1 MRHITPQRLDPF
13 DVRDLS
19 QCQEVFDELLAKGG
33 IAKDTEEATR
43 IATIL
48 VELYRQG
55 VRDRSHLASM
65 VTAARGLFTS
75 GPTAEPNAP
84 LSERSEPGT
93 TRRALRLGP
102 GGRSGAF
109 L

>member
-19 QCQEVFDELLAKGG
+19 QCQEVFDELLVRGG
-33 IAKDTEEATR
+33 IAKDSEEAAR

-55 VRDRSHLASM
+55 VRDRAHLASM
-65 VTAARGLFTS
+65 VTAARGLFAS
-75 GPTAEPNAP
+75 GPATDASAP
-84 LSERSEPGT
+84 MSET
-93 TRRALRLGP
+93 I
-102 GGRSGAF
+102 
-109 L
+109 